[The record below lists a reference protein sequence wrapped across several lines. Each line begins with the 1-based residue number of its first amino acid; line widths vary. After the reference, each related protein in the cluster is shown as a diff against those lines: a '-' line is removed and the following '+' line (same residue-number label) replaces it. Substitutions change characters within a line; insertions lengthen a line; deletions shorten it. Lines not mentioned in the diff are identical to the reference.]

1 MQFAPASK
9 AKIIMSPD
17 NPRMQEE
24 MRLME
29 AFTAIEDAQARAEL
43 IKLAKRLVSCDWA
56 RKEWQR

>member
-9 AKIIMSPD
+9 AKIIMSLD

-29 AFTAIEDAQARAEL
+29 AFTAIEDAQACAEL
-43 IKLAKRLVSCDWA
+43 IRLAERLVSYDRV
-56 RKEWQR
+56 RKVRQR